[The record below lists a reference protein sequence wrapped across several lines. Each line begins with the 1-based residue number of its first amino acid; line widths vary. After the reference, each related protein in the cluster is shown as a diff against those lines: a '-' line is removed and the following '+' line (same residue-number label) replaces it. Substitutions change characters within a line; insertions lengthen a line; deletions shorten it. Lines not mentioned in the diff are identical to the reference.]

1 MLPITYT
8 KQNSMSRS
16 RRILYIA
23 ATLIG
28 AVFVL
33 IYRGPYWPFIRG
45 HMGDWLVV
53 QFIYLVAR
61 FWVGFRWRYY
71 LAGAVLL
78 LSVLVEVVKFFAT
91 GSIPHTF
98 FAEIT
103 IGSVFDPLDMIAFV
117 LGIVTVLVVDQVQA
131 KPVNSPG

>member
-1 MLPITYT
+1 
-8 KQNSMSRS
+8 MSRS
-16 RRILYIA
+16 TRFLYIA

-33 IYRGPYWPFIRG
+33 IYRGPFWPFIRG
-45 HMGDWLVV
+45 HAGDWLVV
-53 QFIYLVAR
+53 QFIFLIAR

-71 LAGAVLL
+71 LAGGVLL
-78 LSVLVEVVKFFAT
+78 LSVLVEVVKYFSA

-131 KPVNSPG
+131 RPVNSPG